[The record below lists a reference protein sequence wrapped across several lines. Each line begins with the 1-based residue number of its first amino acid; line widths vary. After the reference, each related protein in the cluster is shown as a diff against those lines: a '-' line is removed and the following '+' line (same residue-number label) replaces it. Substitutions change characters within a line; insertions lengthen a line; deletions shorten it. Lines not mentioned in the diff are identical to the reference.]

1 MGTSFTVQIAKECL
15 VCKQPIDRNVNK
27 RMRSYCSKRCR
38 DRRNSQKVIASGY
51 SQRYL
56 EKRANERASVAR
68 DGTLQCELCGQW
80 YKRVTRHVNQRHGL
94 TAKEYKQENGLAV
107 GRGVITEDKREHL
120 RTLAKETGV
129 IENIRYNAKDRFK
142 PGEKRTKINSNPW
155 GKAGAPKFY

>member
-27 RMRSYCSKRCR
+27 RMRSYCSKQCR

-68 DGTLQCELCGQW
+68 DGTLQCTVCSRW
-80 YKRVTRHVNQRHGL
+80 YKRVARHVNQRHGL
-94 TAKEYKQENGLAV
+94 TAKEYKSENGYAL

-120 RTLAKETGV
+120 RNIVQETGV
-129 IENIRYNAKDRFK
+129 IKNLKPNAYRFK
-142 PGEKRTKINSNPW
+142 KGDPRTRTKSNPW
-155 GKAGAPKFY
+155 GANGAPKFN